1 VGLVE
6 FGDGGLGVRV
16 LIEFRIKWVWLN
28 LEMMD
33 LGVRKEVDLYGL
45 ELGLE
50 LFRTMDI

>member
-28 LEMMD
+28 SEMMD
-33 LGVRKEVDLYGL
+33 RVLGRRWIYMGWS
-45 ELGLE
+45 
-50 LFRTMDI
+50 